1 MNFPLITWA
10 DTVGPINVDGES
22 PGPPYDAAETRW
34 GFGISNTTSKAAAAD
49 TVADYLM
56 GAVNN
61 VMGAGTIDAAYYVY
75 TDGPGPSN
83 SPLSIVWRNTTA
95 SPIVINFGTTP
106 KARMF
111 GFDTAVVTIPAA
123 VTSPVPMPG
132 YLVTTIN
139 PGMFWGPAGLAG
151 DVRRMLTQRAASSSS
166 DMSGLT
172 TDVVNWGAVAD
183 LEMMSTIFCAANYTR
198 WFANIQ
204 IYATAANRQ
213 IGDPNNTLEGL
224 IEAAATGVTFRLYRE
239 AALTAGKVPGTYQV
253 CRMPGVSNKGSAEDF
268 VTAAD
273 EPRLWSTAGL
283 IFRGQT

>member
-10 DTVGPINVDGES
+10 DTVGPVTVNGGS
-22 PGPPYDAAETRW
+22 PFAAATRY
-34 GFGISNTTSKAAAAD
+34 GFGVDNTSTKNAAAD
-49 TVADYLM
+49 TVADYLRA
-56 GAVNN
+56 AVNAQ
-61 VMGAGTIDAAYYVY
+61 VGAGTIVVTSYVY

-83 SPLSIVWRNTTA
+83 SPLAIQWTNTTA
-95 SPIVINFGTTP
+95 SNINVNFGTVAMAN
-106 KARMF
+106 KF
-111 GFDTAVVTIPAA
+111 GFSSSTTVIPGSDT
-123 VTSPVPMPG
+123 
-132 YLVTTIN
+132 LTTNIN

-151 DVRRMLTQRAASSSS
+151 DVRRILTQRAASSSS
-166 DMSGLT
+166 DMSGLS

-183 LEMMSTIFCAANYTR
+183 LDMMSTIFCAANYTR

-239 AALTAGKVPGTYQV
+239 PALAAGTIPSTYQV

-283 IFRGQT
+283 IFRGET

>member
-10 DTVGPINVDGES
+10 DTVGPVTINGGSQFD
-22 PGPPYDAAETRW
+22 AETRY
-34 GFGISNTTSKAAAAD
+34 GFGISNTSTKNAAAD
-49 TVADYLM
+49 TVADYLRD
-56 GAVNN
+56 AVNAR
-61 VMGAGTIDAAYYVY
+61 VGAGTIVVTSYVY
-75 TDGPGPSN
+75 TDGPGPAN
-83 SPLSIVWRNTTA
+83 SPLAIQWTNTTG
-95 SPIVINFGTTP
+95 SNINVDFGTVAMAN
-106 KARMF
+106 KF
-111 GFDTAVVTIPAA
+111 GFSSSTTVIPGSDT
-123 VTSPVPMPG
+123 
-132 YLVTTIN
+132 LTTNIN

-166 DMSGLT
+166 DMSGLS

-204 IYATAANRQ
+204 IYATAANRVL
-213 IGDPNNTLEGL
+213 GDPNNTLEGL
-224 IEAAATGVTFRLYRE
+224 IEAAAQGVTFRLYRE
-239 AALTAGKVPGTYQV
+239 AATAAGTIPGTYQV

-283 IFRGQT
+283 IFRGET

>member
-1 MNFPLITWA
+1 
-10 DTVGPINVDGES
+10 
-22 PGPPYDAAETRW
+22 
-34 GFGISNTTSKAAAAD
+34 
-49 TVADYLM
+49 
-56 GAVNN
+56 
-61 VMGAGTIDAAYYVY
+61 
-75 TDGPGPSN
+75 
-83 SPLSIVWRNTTA
+83 
-95 SPIVINFGTTP
+95 
-106 KARMF
+106 
-111 GFDTAVVTIPAA
+111 
-123 VTSPVPMPG
+123 
-132 YLVTTIN
+132 
-139 PGMFWGPAGLAG
+139 
-151 DVRRMLTQRAASSSS
+151 MLTQRAASSSS
-166 DMSGLT
+166 DMSGLS

-239 AALTAGKVPGTYQV
+239 PALAAGTVPNTYQV

-283 IFRGQT
+283 IFRGET

>member
-10 DTVGPINVDGES
+10 DTVGPVTVNGGS
-22 PGPPYDAAETRW
+22 TFPAETRY
-34 GFGISNTTSKAAAAD
+34 GFGITNTSTKNAAAD
-49 TVADYLM
+49 TVADYLRA
-56 GAVNN
+56 AVNAE
-61 VMGAGTIDAAYYVY
+61 VGAGTIVVTSYVY

-83 SPLSIVWRNTTA
+83 SPLAIQWTNTTA
-95 SPIVINFGTTP
+95 SNINVNFGTVAMAN
-106 KARMF
+106 KF
-111 GFDTAVVTIPAA
+111 GFSSSTTVIPGSDT
-123 VTSPVPMPG
+123 
-132 YLVTTIN
+132 LTTNIN

-166 DMSGLT
+166 DMSGLS

-239 AALTAGKVPGTYQV
+239 PALAAGTVPSTYQE

-283 IFRGQT
+283 IFRGET

>member
-1 MNFPLITWA
+1 MNFPLITWS
-10 DTVGPINVDGES
+10 DTVGPVTVNSGS
-22 PGPPYDAAETRW
+22 PFAAETRY
-34 GFGISNTTSKAAAAD
+34 GFGITNTSTKNAAAD
-49 TVADYLM
+49 TVADYRRD
-56 GAVNN
+56 AVNAE
-61 VMGAGTIDAAYYVY
+61 VGAGTIVVTSYVY
-75 TDGPGPSN
+75 TDGPGPAN
-83 SPLSIVWRNTTA
+83 SPLAIQWTNTTG
-95 SPIVINFGTTP
+95 SNINVDFGTVAMAN
-106 KARMF
+106 KF
-111 GFDTAVVTIPAA
+111 GFSSSTTVIPGSG
-123 VTSPVPMPG
+123 T
-132 YLVTTIN
+132 LTTNIN

-166 DMSGLT
+166 DMSGLS

-239 AALTAGKVPGTYQV
+239 PALTAGTVPGTYQV

-283 IFRGQT
+283 IFRGET

>member
-10 DTVGPINVDGES
+10 DTVGPVTVNGGTAF
-22 PGPPYDAAETRW
+22 PAATRY
-34 GFGISNTTSKAAAAD
+34 GFGISNTSTKNAAAD
-49 TVADYLM
+49 TVADYLRD
-56 GAVNN
+56 AVNAQ
-61 VMGAGTIDAAYYVY
+61 VGAGTIVVTSYVY

-83 SPLSIVWRNTTA
+83 SPLAIQWTNTTA
-95 SPIVINFGTTP
+95 SNINVNFGTVAMAN
-106 KARMF
+106 KF
-111 GFDTAVVTIPAA
+111 GFSSSTTVIPGSDT
-123 VTSPVPMPG
+123 
-132 YLVTTIN
+132 LTTNIN

-151 DVRRMLTQRAASSSS
+151 DVRRILTQRAASSSS
-166 DMSGLT
+166 DMSGLS

-183 LEMMSTIFCAANYTR
+183 LDMMSTIFCAANYTR

-239 AALTAGKVPGTYQV
+239 PALAAGTVPSTYQV

-283 IFRGQT
+283 IFRGET

>member
-10 DTVGPINVDGES
+10 DTVGPITINGTLFDVS
-22 PGPPYDAAETRW
+22 QQRY
-34 GFGISNTTSKAAAAD
+34 GFGITNTSTKNAAGD
-49 TVADYLM
+49 TVADFLRD
-56 GAVNN
+56 AVNS
-61 VMGAGTIDAAYYVY
+61 VVGAGTVVVTSYVY
-75 TDGPGPSN
+75 TDGPGPAN
-83 SPLSIVWRNTTA
+83 SPLAIQWTNTTA
-95 SPIVINFGTTP
+95 SNISVNFGSVAMAN
-106 KARMF
+106 KF
-111 GFDTAVVTIPAA
+111 GFSSSTTVIPGSGTL
-123 VTSPVPMPG
+123 TSN
-132 YLVTTIN
+132 IN

-151 DVRRMLTQRAASSSS
+151 DVRRMITQRAASSSS
-166 DMSGLT
+166 EMSGLS
-172 TDVVNWGAVAD
+172 TDVVNWGEVAD

-239 AALTAGKVPGTYQV
+239 PALTAGKIPGTYQV
-253 CRMPGVSNKGSAEDF
+253 CRMPGVSNKGSAQDF
-268 VTAAD
+268 VAAAD

>member
-10 DTVGPINVDGES
+10 DTVGPVTINGGS
-22 PGPPYDAAETRW
+22 PFAAQTRY
-34 GFGISNTTSKAAAAD
+34 GFGVNNTSTKNAAGD
-49 TVADYLM
+49 TVADYLRD
-56 GAVNN
+56 AVNAQ
-61 VMGAGTIDAAYYVY
+61 VGAGTIVVTSYVY

-83 SPLSIVWRNTTA
+83 SPLAIQWTNTTG
-95 SPIVINFGTTP
+95 SNINVNFGTVAMAN
-106 KARMF
+106 KF
-111 GFDTAVVTIPAA
+111 GFSSSTTVIPGSG
-123 VTSPVPMPG
+123 T
-132 YLVTTIN
+132 LTTNIN

-166 DMSGLT
+166 DMSGLS

-239 AALTAGKVPGTYQV
+239 PALAAGTVPSTYQV
-253 CRMPGVSNKGSAEDF
+253 CRMPGVSNKGSAEEF

-283 IFRGQT
+283 IFRGET

>member
-1 MNFPLITWA
+1 MNFPLITWS
-10 DTVGPINVDGES
+10 DTVGPVTVNSGS
-22 PGPPYDAAETRW
+22 PFGAETRY
-34 GFGISNTTSKAAAAD
+34 GFGITNTSTKNAAAD
-49 TVADYLM
+49 TVADYLRD
-56 GAVNN
+56 AVNAE
-61 VMGAGTIDAAYYVY
+61 VGGGTIVVTSYVY
-75 TDGPGPSN
+75 TDGPGPAN
-83 SPLSIVWRNTTA
+83 SPLAIQWTNTTV
-95 SPIVINFGTTP
+95 SNINVDFGTVAMAN
-106 KARMF
+106 KF
-111 GFDTAVVTIPAA
+111 GFSSSTTVIPGSG
-123 VTSPVPMPG
+123 T
-132 YLVTTIN
+132 LTTNIN

-166 DMSGLT
+166 DMSGLS

-239 AALTAGKVPGTYQV
+239 PALTDGTVPSTYQV

-283 IFRGQT
+283 IFRGET

>member
-1 MNFPLITWA
+1 MNFPLITWS
-10 DTVGPINVDGES
+10 DTVGPVTVNSGS
-22 PGPPYDAAETRW
+22 PFAAETRY
-34 GFGISNTTSKAAAAD
+34 GFGITNTSTKNAAAD
-49 TVADYLM
+49 TVADYLRD
-56 GAVNN
+56 AVNAE
-61 VMGAGTIDAAYYVY
+61 VGAGTIVVTSYVY
-75 TDGPGPSN
+75 TDGPGPAN
-83 SPLSIVWRNTTA
+83 SPLAIQWTNTTG
-95 SPIVINFGTTP
+95 SNINVDFGTVAMAN
-106 KARMF
+106 KF
-111 GFDTAVVTIPAA
+111 GFSSSTTVIPGSG
-123 VTSPVPMPG
+123 T
-132 YLVTTIN
+132 LTTNIN

-166 DMSGLT
+166 DMSGLS

-239 AALTAGKVPGTYQV
+239 PALTDGTVPSTYQV

-283 IFRGQT
+283 IFRGET

>member
-10 DTVGPINVDGES
+10 DTVGPVTVNGGS
-22 PGPPYDAAETRW
+22 AFAAETRY
-34 GFGISNTTSKAAAAD
+34 GFGITNTSTKNAAAD
-49 TVADYLM
+49 TVADYLRD
-56 GAVNN
+56 AVNAQ
-61 VMGAGTIDAAYYVY
+61 VGAGTIVVTSYVY

-83 SPLSIVWRNTTA
+83 SPLAIQWTNTTA
-95 SPIVINFGTTP
+95 SNINVNFGTVAMAN
-106 KARMF
+106 KF
-111 GFDTAVVTIPAA
+111 GFSSSTTVIPGSDT
-123 VTSPVPMPG
+123 
-132 YLVTTIN
+132 LTTNIN

-151 DVRRMLTQRAASSSS
+151 DVRRILTQRAASSSS
-166 DMSGLT
+166 DMSGLS

-183 LEMMSTIFCAANYTR
+183 LDMMSTIFCAANYTR

-239 AALTAGKVPGTYQV
+239 PALAAGTIPSTYQE

-283 IFRGQT
+283 IFRGET

>member
-10 DTVGPINVDGES
+10 DTVGPVTVNGGS
-22 PGPPYDAAETRW
+22 TFPAETRY
-34 GFGISNTTSKAAAAD
+34 GFGITNTSTKNAAAD
-49 TVADYLM
+49 TVADYLRD
-56 GAVNN
+56 AVNAQ
-61 VMGAGTIDAAYYVY
+61 VGAGTIVVTSYVY

-83 SPLSIVWRNTTA
+83 SPLAIQWTNTTA
-95 SPIVINFGTTP
+95 SNINVNFGTVAMAN
-106 KARMF
+106 KF
-111 GFDTAVVTIPAA
+111 GFSSSTTVIPGSDT
-123 VTSPVPMPG
+123 
-132 YLVTTIN
+132 LTTNIN

-151 DVRRMLTQRAASSSS
+151 DVRRILTQRAASSSS
-166 DMSGLT
+166 DMSGLS

-183 LEMMSTIFCAANYTR
+183 LDMMSTIFCAANYTR

-239 AALTAGKVPGTYQV
+239 PALAAGTVPSTYQV

-283 IFRGQT
+283 IFRGET

>member
-10 DTVGPINVDGES
+10 DTVGPVTINGTL
-22 PGPPYDAAETRW
+22 YDVTQQRY
-34 GFGISNTTSKAAAAD
+34 GFGIDNTSTKNAAGD
-49 TVADYLM
+49 TVADFLRD
-56 GAVNN
+56 ACNSVI
-61 VMGAGTIDAAYYVY
+61 GAGTVTTTTYVY
-75 TDGPGPSN
+75 TDGPGPAN
-83 SPLSIVWRNTTA
+83 SPLAIQWTNTTA
-95 SPIVINFGTTP
+95 SNISVNFGTVAMAN
-106 KARMF
+106 KF
-111 GFDTAVVTIPAA
+111 GFSSSTTVIPGSGTL
-123 VTSPVPMPG
+123 TSN
-132 YLVTTIN
+132 IN

-151 DVRRMLTQRAASSSS
+151 DVRRMISQRAASSSS
-166 DMSGLT
+166 DMSGFS

-239 AALTAGKVPGTYQV
+239 PALTAGKVPSTYQR
-253 CRMPGVSNKGSAEDF
+253 CKMPGVSSKGSAEEF

-283 IFRGQT
+283 IFRGET

>member
-10 DTVGPINVDGES
+10 DTVGPVTVNGGS
-22 PGPPYDAAETRW
+22 AFAAATRY
-34 GFGISNTTSKAAAAD
+34 GFGISNTSTKDAASD
-49 TVADYLM
+49 TVADYLRD
-56 GAVNN
+56 AVNAQ
-61 VMGAGTIDAAYYVY
+61 VGAGTIVVTSYVY
-75 TDGPGPSN
+75 TDGPGPAN
-83 SPLSIVWRNTTA
+83 SPLAIQWTNTTA
-95 SPIVINFGTTP
+95 SNINVNFGTVAMAN
-106 KARMF
+106 KF
-111 GFDTAVVTIPAA
+111 GFSSSTTVIPGSG
-123 VTSPVPMPG
+123 T
-132 YLVTTIN
+132 LTTNIN

-166 DMSGLT
+166 DMSGLS

-239 AALTAGKVPGTYQV
+239 PALAAGTIPSTYQE

-283 IFRGQT
+283 IFRGET

>member
-10 DTVGPINVDGES
+10 ESVGIINVDGNA
-22 PGPPYDAAETRW
+22 PPAPYDVAEVRY
-34 GFGISNTTSKAAAAD
+34 GFGISSTSTKAAAND
-49 TVADYLM
+49 TA
-56 GAVNN
+56 
-61 VMGAGTIDAAYYVY
+61 AAYLAGAINAVYPGMISAVQFVY

-83 SPLSIVWRNTTA
+83 SPLQVKFTYAVPNPPA
-95 SPIVINFGTTP
+95 DVVINFGTTA
-106 KARMF
+106 KANQF
-111 GFDTAVVTIPAA
+111 GFETSTTTFLAA
-123 VTSPVPMPG
+123 QVEKF
-132 YLVTTIN
+132 TTIN

-183 LEMMSTIFCAANYTR
+183 LEMLSTIFPCANYTR
-198 WFANIQ
+198 WWAAIQ
-204 IYATAANRQ
+204 IYANAANRLVT
-213 IGDPNNTLEGL
+213 DPNNTLEGL
-224 IEAAATGVTFRLYRE
+224 IEAASEGKTFRLYRE
-239 AALTAGKVPGTYQV
+239 PALTAGKIPDTYQV

-283 IFRGQT
+283 IFRGET

>member
-10 DTVGPINVDGES
+10 DTVGPVTVNGGS
-22 PGPPYDAAETRW
+22 AFAAETRY
-34 GFGISNTTSKAAAAD
+34 GFGITNTSTKNAASD
-49 TVADYLM
+49 TVADYLRD
-56 GAVNN
+56 AVNAQ
-61 VMGAGTIDAAYYVY
+61 VGAGTIVVTSYVY
-75 TDGPGPSN
+75 TDGPGPAN
-83 SPLSIVWRNTTA
+83 SPLAIQWTNTTA
-95 SPIVINFGTTP
+95 SNINVNFGTVAMAN
-106 KARMF
+106 KF
-111 GFDTAVVTIPAA
+111 GFSSSTTVIPGSG
-123 VTSPVPMPG
+123 T
-132 YLVTTIN
+132 LTTNIN

-166 DMSGLT
+166 DMSGLS

-239 AALTAGKVPGTYQV
+239 PALAAGTVPSTYQE

-283 IFRGQT
+283 IFRGET

>member
-10 DTVGPINVDGES
+10 DTVGPVTVNGGS
-22 PGPPYDAAETRW
+22 TFPAETRY
-34 GFGISNTTSKAAAAD
+34 GFGITNTSTKNAAAD
-49 TVADYLM
+49 TVADYLRA
-56 GAVNN
+56 AVNAE
-61 VMGAGTIDAAYYVY
+61 VGAGTIVVTSYVY

-83 SPLSIVWRNTTA
+83 SPLAIQWTNTTA
-95 SPIVINFGTTP
+95 SNINVNFGTVAMAN
-106 KARMF
+106 KF
-111 GFDTAVVTIPAA
+111 GFSSSTTVIPGSDT
-123 VTSPVPMPG
+123 
-132 YLVTTIN
+132 LTTNIN

-151 DVRRMLTQRAASSSS
+151 DVRRILTQRAASSSS
-166 DMSGLT
+166 DMSGLS

-183 LEMMSTIFCAANYTR
+183 LDMMSTIFCAANYTR

-239 AALTAGKVPGTYQV
+239 PALAAGTVPSTYQV

-283 IFRGQT
+283 IFRGET

>member
-10 DTVGPINVDGES
+10 DTVGPVTVNGGS
-22 PGPPYDAAETRW
+22 PFAAATRY
-34 GFGISNTTSKAAAAD
+34 GFGVDNTSTKNAAAD
-49 TVADYLM
+49 TVADYLRD
-56 GAVNN
+56 AVNAQ
-61 VMGAGTIDAAYYVY
+61 VGAGTIVVTSYVY

-83 SPLSIVWRNTTA
+83 SPLAIQWTNTTA
-95 SPIVINFGTTP
+95 SNINVNFGTVAMAN
-106 KARMF
+106 KF
-111 GFDTAVVTIPAA
+111 GFSSSTTVIPGSDT
-123 VTSPVPMPG
+123 
-132 YLVTTIN
+132 LTTNIN

-151 DVRRMLTQRAASSSS
+151 DVRRILTQRAASSSS
-166 DMSGLT
+166 DMSGLS

-183 LEMMSTIFCAANYTR
+183 LDMMSTIFCAANYTR

-239 AALTAGKVPGTYQV
+239 PALAAGTIPSTYQV

-283 IFRGQT
+283 IFRGET

>member
-10 DTVGPINVDGES
+10 DTVGPVTVNGGS
-22 PGPPYDAAETRW
+22 AFAAETRY
-34 GFGISNTTSKAAAAD
+34 GFGINNTSTKNAASD
-49 TVADYLM
+49 TVADYLRD
-56 GAVNN
+56 AVNAQ
-61 VMGAGTIDAAYYVY
+61 VGAGTIVVTSYVY

-83 SPLSIVWRNTTA
+83 SPLAIQWTNTTA
-95 SPIVINFGTTP
+95 SNINVNFGTVAMAN
-106 KARMF
+106 KF
-111 GFDTAVVTIPAA
+111 GFSSSTTVIPGSG
-123 VTSPVPMPG
+123 T
-132 YLVTTIN
+132 LTTNIN

-166 DMSGLT
+166 DMSGLS

-239 AALTAGKVPGTYQV
+239 PALAAGTIPSTYQE

-283 IFRGQT
+283 IFRGET

>member
-10 DTVGPINVDGES
+10 DTVGPVTVNGGS
-22 PGPPYDAAETRW
+22 AFAAETRY
-34 GFGISNTTSKAAAAD
+34 GFGINNTSTKNAAGD
-49 TVADYLM
+49 TVADYLRD
-56 GAVNN
+56 AVNTQ
-61 VMGAGTIDAAYYVY
+61 VGAGTIVVTSYVY
-75 TDGPGPSN
+75 TDGPGPAN
-83 SPLSIVWRNTTA
+83 SPLAIQWTNTTA
-95 SPIVINFGTTP
+95 SNINVNFGTVAIAN
-106 KARMF
+106 KF
-111 GFDTAVVTIPAA
+111 GFSSSTTVIPGSG
-123 VTSPVPMPG
+123 T
-132 YLVTTIN
+132 LTTNIN

-166 DMSGLT
+166 DMSGLS

-239 AALTAGKVPGTYQV
+239 PALAAGTIPSTYQE

-283 IFRGQT
+283 IFRGET

>member
-10 DTVGPINVDGES
+10 DTVGPVTVNGGS
-22 PGPPYDAAETRW
+22 TFPAETRY
-34 GFGISNTTSKAAAAD
+34 GFGITNTSTKNAAAD
-49 TVADYLM
+49 TVADYLRA
-56 GAVNN
+56 AVNAE
-61 VMGAGTIDAAYYVY
+61 VGAGTIVVTSYVY

-83 SPLSIVWRNTTA
+83 SPLAIQWTNTTA
-95 SPIVINFGTTP
+95 SNINVNFGTVAMAN
-106 KARMF
+106 KF
-111 GFDTAVVTIPAA
+111 GFSSSTTVIPGSDT
-123 VTSPVPMPG
+123 
-132 YLVTTIN
+132 LTTNIN

-166 DMSGLT
+166 DMSGLS

-239 AALTAGKVPGTYQV
+239 PALAAGTIPSTYQE

-283 IFRGQT
+283 IFRGET